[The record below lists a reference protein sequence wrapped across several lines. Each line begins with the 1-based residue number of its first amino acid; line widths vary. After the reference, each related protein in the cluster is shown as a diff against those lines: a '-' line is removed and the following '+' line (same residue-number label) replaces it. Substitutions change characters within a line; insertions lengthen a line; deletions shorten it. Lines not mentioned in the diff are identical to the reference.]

1 MYNAYLILNSSGC
14 SYFVLSLIGFWNL
27 SLMYSFLLLKSLPV
41 FALSFIT
48 QLLTILYSRVSIK
61 STIYSIFHLSEDNS
75 ALDFRHLSSVEKI
88 PQFRNEYAWFSSYG
102 LTSNAMNNNFESLF
116 LLGFSLI
123 KFVLFKLF
131 ASRLPSKYK

>member
-61 STIYSIFHLSEDNS
+61 STIYSIFRLSKDNT
-75 ALDFRHLSSVEKI
+75 ALDFNHLSSVEKI
-88 PQFRNEYAWFSSYG
+88 PQFRSEYAWFSSYG

-116 LLGFSLI
+116 LLGFSLL